1 MVRYVPRRNT
11 GRGFREPG
19 RMYPPAQGQP
29 RTKRRFPNWLKI
41 ALATFGVLFLLG
53 AIFGKSPQPKTAAAP
68 PPPPAATTA
77 ATSTTP
83 TPAAETY
90 TVASVTD
97 GATLEV
103 VAGDGARKTVHVLG
117 VTTTGTS
124 SDCFGAQSL
133 TWATTKLAGTLVR
146 LGVENAGA
154 VTVTLADGLDYA
166 TVAVQDGYL
175 KSATAALAAA
185 EAAARQAA
193 HGFWGPPCNG
203 SVTLA
208 VPTPPPAPTS
218 APPAAATK
226 AAPKPPPVRT
236 TAEAPPAEPDN
247 SSAYYAN
254 CSAAKAA
261 HAAPLYAGQPGYRS
275 GLDRDHDGVACET

>member
-1 MVRYVPRRNT
+1 
-11 GRGFREPG
+11 
-19 RMYPPAQGQP
+19 MYPPAQGQP
-29 RTKRRFPNWLKI
+29 RTNRRFPNWLKI
-41 ALATFGVLFLLG
+41 ALAAFGVLFLLG

-68 PPPPAATTA
+68 ASAPATTTA
-77 ATSTTP
+77 ATTSTTP
-83 TPAAETY
+83 SPTTETY

-103 VAGDGARKTVHVLG
+103 IAGDGARKTVRVLG
-117 VTTTGTS
+117 VAPTGTS
-124 SDCFGAQSL
+124 GDCFGAESL
-133 TWATTKLAGTLVR
+133 AWATTKLAGTLVR

-154 VTVTLADGLDYA
+154 VTVSLADGLDYA

-175 KSATAALAAA
+175 KSATAALSAA
-185 EAAARQAA
+185 ESAARQAA

-203 SVTLA
+203 SVSLA
-208 VPTPPPAPTS
+208 VPTPQPPTS
-218 APPAAATK
+218 APPVAAAKTT
-226 AAPKPPPVRT
+226 PKPPPVRT

-247 SSAYYAN
+247 SSVYYKN

-275 GLDRDHDGVACET
+275 ELDRDHDGVACET